1 MSKVFNNVKRFC
13 AKSQLFA
20 FYGKLWYNI
29 YRKYERDMNRKE
41 VNRMLTKRE
50 QEMNIE
56 LFKDNSFIRKCKHIS
71 KKSVIDFKENGNE
84 ILRKNNTEEIEND
97 RTIQREQDRQFKDS
111 ERQFKENQNSKLN
124 KVQEAFREILR
135 RLKIFIE

>member
-1 MSKVFNNVKRFC
+1 MSKVFNNVERFC

-50 QEMNIE
+50 QEMNME
-56 LFKDNSFIRKCKHIS
+56 LSKDNSFIRKCKHIS

-111 ERQFKENQNSKLN
+111 KIQRDSSKRI
-124 KVQEAFREILR
+124 KTQS
-135 RLKIFIE
+135 

>member
-1 MSKVFNNVKRFC
+1 MSKVFNNVERFC
-13 AKSQLFA
+13 TKSQLFA

-50 QEMNIE
+50 QIMNME
-56 LFKDNSFIRKCKHIS
+56 LSKDNSFIIKRKYIS
-71 KKSVIDFKENGNE
+71 KKSVIDFKESGNK
-84 ILRKNNTEEIEND
+84 ILRKNSIKEIENG

-124 KVQEAFREILR
+124 KVQESLS
-135 RLKIFIE
+135 

>member
-1 MSKVFNNVKRFC
+1 MSKVFINVECFC

-56 LFKDNSFIRKCKHIS
+56 LFKDNSFIIKRECIS
-71 KKSVIDFKENGNE
+71 KKSIIDFKENGNE
-84 ILRKNNTEEIEND
+84 ILRKNNTEEIENGI
-97 RTIQREQDRQFKDS
+97 TIQRESQLKD
-111 ERQFKENQNSKLN
+111 E
-124 KVQEAFREILR
+124 
-135 RLKIFIE
+135 

>member
-1 MSKVFNNVKRFC
+1 MSKVFNNVECFC

-41 VNRMLTKRE
+41 VNGMLTKRE

-97 RTIQREQDRQFKDS
+97 RIIQREQDRQFKDS
-111 ERQFKENQNSKLN
+111 KIQRDSSKRI
-124 KVQEAFREILR
+124 KTQS
-135 RLKIFIE
+135 